1 MIFRNYCIVI
11 MGDTEGAL
19 PEIAKVT
26 YFKPKVLKSEG
37 ITICTFTSVA
47 NAKELE
53 DYFTSLTRSFFLFQ
67 VGANNTGY
75 NIRNKSIH
83 DGLFSEIESGLNDLK
98 KTSDKLMDDI
108 QETFNTSGETKE
120 IPTIDLKLTEVKVKG
135 KSKIRKSYYE
145 NLNEEERA
153 EKINEIIDKGYSN
166 LSKLD
171 KEVLELL
178 KNIGKKG

>member
-1 MIFRNYCIVI
+1 MGNMFKKATEDINFQHCIKLAQQAKNLKVKKFIFASSCSMYGAS
-11 MGDTEGAL
+11 GD
-19 PEIAKVT
+19 
-26 YFKPKVLKSEG
+26 
-37 ITICTFTSVA
+37 
-47 NAKELE
+47 N
-53 DYFTSLTRSFFLFQ
+53 
-67 VGANNTGY
+67 
-75 NIRNKSIH
+75 
-83 DGLFSEIESGLNDLK
+83 LK
-98 KTSDKLMDDI
+98 KETDKLNPLTDYAISKVKAEQALKKMSDKLMDDI

-120 IPTIDLKLTEVKVKG
+120 IPTIDLKLTEVKIKG
-135 KSKIRKSYYE
+135 KSKIRESYYE